1 MDVSLYQAAAAM
13 SATARWQD
21 LVAENLSGASIPG
34 ARRQE
39 VSFSDVQAGLASRAT
54 SPQQLGLYIPS
65 ANPVTNFQPGEMRST
80 NNPLDFALEGPGF
93 FSVRMPNGQ
102 TAYTRDGEFQVNAKG
117 QLVTEQGYTVMGQDG
132 PIQFNP
138 NDSHAITVS
147 PTGEVS
153 QGDQSVGK
161 LQPVEFK
168 DPTKLTKLSTNL
180 FAADQAT
187 IKPIPSASTQIRQGF
202 LESAN
207 GSPTTEMA
215 SMITAMRMFEANEK
229 VLQMQSDR
237 MTRVINDLGG
247 TSSS

>member
-21 LVAENLSGASIPG
+21 LIAENLSAASIPG
-34 ARRQE
+34 SRRQE
-39 VSFSDVQAGLASRAT
+39 VSFSDVQAGLASGTT
-54 SPQQLGLYIPS
+54 STQQPGFYIPS
-65 ANPVTNFQPGEMRST
+65 VKTTTNFQPGEMRST
-80 NNPLDFALEGPGF
+80 GNPMDFALEGPGF
-93 FSVRMPNGQ
+93 FGVQMPGGQ

-117 QLVTEQGYTVMGQDG
+117 QLVNKQGYAVMGQGG

-153 QGDQSVGK
+153 QGDQPVGK
-161 LQPVEFK
+161 LQTVEFK
-168 DPTKLTKLSTNL
+168 EPAKLTKLSTSL
-180 FAADQAT
+180 FTADPT
-187 IKPIPSASTQIRQGF
+187 TLKPTPSGSTQVRQGF
-202 LESAN
+202 VEGAN